1 MSQGCYPPKALVLVN
16 IVVGVVRQGPGAERP
31 EGNVNIECCLS
42 MSLLVVIVM
51 FLLNY

>member
-1 MSQGCYPPKALVLVN
+1 MLVN

-42 MSLLVVIVM
+42 MSQLERPGGRC
-51 FLLNY
+51 